1 MRHLKHR
8 FQLGRKKE
16 HREALM
22 SNLGAA
28 LLRHGRIQ
36 TTLPKAK
43 ALRPFIEKIITLSV
57 KAQGAAPEKAL
68 HLRRLAMSRI
78 RDKDAVATLFNE
90 RAGTFTDRPGG
101 YTRIYKL
108 GTRIGDAA
116 EMAVIQLIP
125 AEDEGYAK
133 ARKGQR
139 QARAAAVPTASEAV
153 AAEDSDAAAEAGEA
167 VAPVAGEAVAAEE
180 SDAVAEAEPGE
191 PEERIPAEDVAAA
204 EEAPDS
210 GKKE

>member
-16 HREALM
+16 HRAALM

-43 ALRPFIEKIITLSV
+43 ALRPFIEKIITFAK
-57 KAQGAAPEKAL
+57 KAEGAAPEKAL
-68 HLRRLAMSRI
+68 HYRRLALSRV

-90 RAGTFTDRPGG
+90 RASEFTKRDGG

-108 GTRIGDAA
+108 GNRIGDAA
-116 EMAVIQLIP
+116 EMAVIQLIA

-133 ARKGQR
+133 KPRKKSKSP
-139 QARAAAVPTASEAV
+139 AKAEETP
-153 AAEDSDAAAEAGEA
+153 AAEVEDIQEEAKEEVVAEEPVAEADA
-167 VAPVAGEAVAAEE
+167 VEVEEVAEE
-180 SDAVAEAEPGE
+180 STEEEAE
-191 PEERIPAEDVAAA
+191 
-204 EEAPDS
+204 
-210 GKKE
+210 KKE

>member
-16 HREALM
+16 HRAALM

-43 ALRPFIEKIITLSV
+43 ALRPFVEKIITMAK
-57 KAQGAAPEKAL
+57 KAEGASPERAL
-68 HLRRLAMSRI
+68 HYRRLALARI

-90 RAGTFTDRPGG
+90 RASAFTKRDGG

-125 AEDEGYAK
+125 GEDEGYPKK
-133 ARKGQR
+133 ARKR
-139 QARAAAVPTASEAV
+139 PAKAAAAKEEKPEPAAEVEAPAEEAV
-153 AAEDSDAAAEAGEA
+153 AEEAPAE
-167 VAPVAGEAVAAEE
+167 P
-180 SDAVAEAEPGE
+180 VAEAEV
-191 PEERIPAEDVAAA
+191 EEAAA
-204 EEAPDS
+204 ADDSEEAE
-210 GKKE
+210 KKE